1 MTCEYYDLDDYRTEE
16 KPDDFDSFEVGGAD
30 MDIYD
35 FDHNLDNLLDEL
47 EAEILKAGRD
57 VEEALLN
64 GDSRARIERLEDEL
78 VLLTLNY
85 NQQERSADEPDSSL
99 RY

>member
-1 MTCEYYDLDDYRTEE
+1 MKCEYYDLDDYRTVE
-16 KPDDFDSFEVGGAD
+16 KPDNFDLFEVGGSD

-35 FDHNLDNLLDEL
+35 FDHSLDNILDEL
-47 EAEILKAGRD
+47 EAEILKAGKE

-64 GDSRARIERLEDEL
+64 GESRARIERLEDEL

-85 NQQERSADEPDSSL
+85 NQYER
-99 RY
+99 

>member
-1 MTCEYYDLDDYRTEE
+1 MKCEYYDLDDYRTEE

>member
-1 MTCEYYDLDDYRTEE
+1 MKCEYYDLDDYRTVE

-35 FDHNLDNLLDEL
+35 FDHSLDNILDEL
-47 EAEILKAGRD
+47 EAEILKAGKE
-57 VEEALLN
+57 VEEALIN
-64 GDSRARIERLEDEL
+64 GESRARIERLEDEL

-85 NQQERSADEPDSSL
+85 NQYER
-99 RY
+99 